1 MNGIDV
7 SGYQKGI
14 NIDAIPA
21 DFVITKAT
29 QGKGYVNPDC
39 DRVVQACKRL
49 GKCWGFYHYIDGSG
63 VEGEAQFFVNN
74 CRNYFGE
81 GVPCLDWE
89 SVQNAA
95 WGNNDYLQRLV
106 ARVIEL
112 TGVPPLIYASAS
124 VYPWT
129 IAKANNCGAWVAQ
142 YADNAKTGY
151 QSKPWNE
158 GAYSCVIRQYS
169 SNGRLSGYNG
179 NLDLNK
185 AYITP
190 EQWAKYANPKGGSSV
205 PQKPSQPVTNGI
217 DVDATAIDVIK
228 GKYGNGAA
236 RKQALGANYAKVQ
249 SRVNVL
255 LDKATRT
262 MRGEYGNGDARRRSL
277 GVDYSAVQSIVNYLM
292 LN

>member
-7 SGYQKGI
+7 SSWQKGI
-14 NIDAIPA
+14 DIDAVPA

-39 DRVVQACKRL
+39 DRVVQACRRL
-49 GKCWGFYHYIDGSG
+49 GRCWGFYHYIDGSG
-63 VEGEAQFFVNN
+63 VEGEAQFFVDN

-89 SVQNAA
+89 SAQNRA
-95 WGNNDYLQRLV
+95 WGDDGYLQGLA

-124 VYPWT
+124 VYPW
-129 IAKANNCGAWVAQ
+129 AVAASCNCGAWVAQ
-142 YADNAKTGY
+142 YADNGVTGY
-151 QSKPWNE
+151 QDRPWNE

-179 NLDLNK
+179 ALDLDK

-190 EQWAKYANPKGGSSV
+190 EQWGKYANPKGGGSSA
-205 PQKPSQPVTNGI
+205 PAKPAI
-217 DVDATAIDVIK
+217 DVDSVAIDVIG
-228 GKYGNGAA
+228 GKYGDGDARRRALGADYDRVQRRVNELMDMAHKAIRGDYGNGAA
-236 RKQALGANYAKVQ
+236 RRNALGSDYA
-249 SRVNVL
+249 
-255 LDKATRT
+255 
-262 MRGEYGNGDARRRSL
+262 
-277 GVDYSAVQSIVNYLM
+277 AVQSVVNYLM
-292 LN
+292 

>member
-7 SGYQKGI
+7 SGWQRGI
-14 NIDAIPA
+14 NIDAVPA

-29 QGKGYVNPDC
+29 QGKSYVNPDC

-74 CRNYFGE
+74 CKNYFGE

-142 YADNAKTGY
+142 YADNDATGY

-158 GAYSCVIRQYS
+158 GAYTCVIRQYS

-179 NLDLNK
+179 ALDLNK
-185 AYITP
+185 AYITR
-190 EQWAKYANPKGGSSV
+190 EQWGKYANPKGGNSGGSSA
-205 PQKPSQPVTNGI
+205 PTAPAI
-217 DVDATAIDVIK
+217 DLDSVAIDVIK
-228 GKYGNGAA
+228 GKYGNGDA
-236 RKQALGANYAKVQ
+236 RKAALGANY
-249 SRVNVL
+249 SRVQQRVNEL
-255 LDKATRT
+255 LKMANKAI
-262 MRGEYGNGDARRRSL
+262 RGDYGNGAARRNAL
-277 GVDYSAVQSIVNYLM
+277 GSDYAAVQSVVNYLM
-292 LN
+292 

>member
-7 SGYQKGI
+7 SGWQKGI
-14 NIDAIPA
+14 NIDAVPA

-29 QGKGYVNPDC
+29 QGKSYVNPDC

-49 GKCWGFYHYIDGSG
+49 GKCWAFYHYIDGSG

-74 CRNYFGE
+74 CKNYFGE

-89 SVQNAA
+89 SAQNAA

-106 ARVIEL
+106 DRVIEL

-129 IAKANNCGAWVAQ
+129 IARANNCGAWVAQ
-142 YADNAKTGY
+142 YANNDKTGY
-151 QSKPWNE
+151 QATPWNE

-169 SNGRLSGYNG
+169 SNGRLRGYNG
-179 NLDLNK
+179 ALDLNK

-190 EQWAKYANPKGGSSV
+190 EQWGKYANPKGGASGGSSA
-205 PQKPSQPVTNGI
+205 PTTPTI
-217 DVDATAIDVIK
+217 DLDTVAIEVIK
-228 GKYGNGAA
+228 GKYGNGHE
-236 RKQALGANYAKVQ
+236 RKQALGADYERVQ
-249 SRVNVL
+249 MRVNEL
-255 LDKATRT
+255 LKMANKVI
-262 MRGEYGNGDARRRSL
+262 RGDYGNGDARRSAL
-277 GVDYSAVQSIVNYLM
+277 GSDYAAVQSVVNYLV
-292 LN
+292 

>member
-7 SGYQKGI
+7 SGWQKGI
-14 NIDAIPA
+14 NIDAVPA

-29 QGKGYVNPDC
+29 QGKSYVNPDC

-74 CRNYFGE
+74 CKNYFGE

-89 SVQNAA
+89 SVQNSA
-95 WGNNDYLQRLV
+95 WSNNDYLQRLV

-129 IAKANNCGAWVAQ
+129 IARANNCGAWVAQ
-142 YADNAKTGY
+142 YANNDKTGY
-151 QSKPWNE
+151 QNKPWNE

-179 NLDLNK
+179 ALDLNK
-185 AYITP
+185 AYITR
-190 EQWAKYANPKGGSSV
+190 EQWGKYADPKGNGNGASST
-205 PQKPSQPVTNGI
+205 PTTPAI
-217 DVDATAIDVIK
+217 DLDGVAIDVIK
-228 GKYGNGAA
+228 GKYGNGDA
-236 RKQALGANYAKVQ
+236 RKMALGDNYNRVQ
-249 SRVNVL
+249 QRVNEL
-255 LDKATRT
+255 LKMANKVI
-262 MRGEYGNGDARRRSL
+262 RGDYGNGDARRRAL
-277 GVDYSAVQSIVNYLM
+277 GADYASVQSVVNYLM
-292 LN
+292 

>member
-7 SGYQKGI
+7 SGWQKGI
-14 NIDAIPA
+14 NIDAVPA

-29 QGKGYVNPDC
+29 QGKSYVNPDC

-74 CRNYFGE
+74 CKNYFGE

-129 IAKANNCGAWVAQ
+129 IAQANNCGAWVAQ
-142 YADNAKTGY
+142 YADNDATGY

-158 GAYSCVIRQYS
+158 GAYTCVIRQYS

-179 NLDLNK
+179 ALDLNK
-185 AYITP
+185 AYITR
-190 EQWAKYANPKGGSSV
+190 EQWGKYANPTGGTSGGSSA
-205 PQKPSQPVTNGI
+205 PTTPTI
-217 DVDATAIDVIK
+217 DLDSVAIDVIK
-228 GKYGNGAA
+228 GKYGNGHE
-236 RKQALGANYAKVQ
+236 RKQALGADYERVQ
-249 SRVNVL
+249 MRVNEL
-255 LDKATRT
+255 LKMANKVI
-262 MRGEYGNGDARRRSL
+262 RGDYGNGDARRSAL
-277 GVDYSAVQSIVNYLM
+277 GSDYASVQSVVNYLM
-292 LN
+292 

>member
-7 SGYQKGI
+7 SGWQKGI
-14 NIDAIPA
+14 NIDAVPA

-29 QGKGYVNPDC
+29 QGKSYVNPDC

-74 CRNYFGE
+74 CKNYFGK

-89 SVQNAA
+89 SVQNSA

-142 YADNAKTGY
+142 YANNDHTGY
-151 QSKPWNE
+151 QSKPWND
-158 GAYSCVIRQYS
+158 GAYTCVIRQYS

-179 NLDLNK
+179 ALDLNK

-190 EQWAKYANPKGGSSV
+190 EQWGKYANPKGGS
-205 PQKPSQPVTNGI
+205 NGGSSAPTAPAI
-217 DVDATAIDVIK
+217 DLDTVAIDVIK
-228 GKYGNGAA
+228 GKYDNGDARKKALGANYSRVQQRVNELMKMANKAIRGDYGNGAA
-236 RKQALGANYAKVQ
+236 RRNALGSDYA
-249 SRVNVL
+249 
-255 LDKATRT
+255 
-262 MRGEYGNGDARRRSL
+262 
-277 GVDYSAVQSIVNYLM
+277 AVQSVVNYLM
-292 LN
+292 

>member
-7 SGYQKGI
+7 SDWQKGI
-14 NIDAIPA
+14 NIDAVPA

-29 QGKGYVNPDC
+29 QGKSYVNPDC

-74 CRNYFGE
+74 CKNYFGE

-89 SVQNAA
+89 NDQNSA

-142 YADNAKTGY
+142 YANNDHTGY

-158 GAYSCVIRQYS
+158 GAYNCVIRQYS
-169 SNGRLSGYNG
+169 SNGRLSGYSG
-179 NLDLNK
+179 ALDLNK
-185 AYITP
+185 AYITT
-190 EQWAKYANPKGGSSV
+190 EQWGKYANPKGGG
-205 PQKPSQPVTNGI
+205 NGGFSAPTAPAI
-217 DVDATAIDVIK
+217 DLDTVAIDVIK
-228 GKYGNGAA
+228 GKYGNGDA
-236 RKQALGANYAKVQ
+236 RKQALGANYNRVQ
-249 SRVNVL
+249 QRVNEL
-255 LDKATRT
+255 MKMANKAI
-262 MRGEYGNGDARRRSL
+262 RGDYGNGAARRNAL
-277 GVDYSAVQSIVNYLM
+277 GSDYAAVQSVINYLM
-292 LN
+292 

>member
-7 SGYQKGI
+7 SDWQKGI
-14 NIDAIPA
+14 NIDEVYAE
-21 DFVITKAT
+21 FVITKAT
-29 QGKGYVNPDC
+29 QGKSYVNPDC

-63 VEGEAQFFVNN
+63 VESEAQFFVNN

-89 SVQNAA
+89 SIQNSA

-142 YADNAKTGY
+142 YADNNQTGY

-169 SNGRLSGYNG
+169 SNGRLRGYRG
-179 NLDLNK
+179 ALDLNK

-190 EQWAKYANPKGGSSV
+190 EQWGKYANPGGGSSAPTAPDMDLDSV
-205 PQKPSQPVTNGI
+205 
-217 DVDATAIDVIK
+217 AIDVIK
-228 GKYGNGAA
+228 GKYGNGDA
-236 RKQALGANYAKVQ
+236 RKQALGANY
-249 SRVNVL
+249 SRVQQRVNEL
-255 LDKATRT
+255 LKMANKVI
-262 MRGEYGNGDARRRSL
+262 RGDYGNGAARRNAL
-277 GVDYSAVQSIVNYLM
+277 GSDYAAVQSVVNYLM
-292 LN
+292 

>member
-7 SGYQKGI
+7 SGWQKGI
-14 NIDAIPA
+14 NIDAVPA

-29 QGKGYVNPDC
+29 QGKSYVNPDC

-49 GKCWGFYHYIDGSG
+49 GKCWGFYHYIGGSG

-89 SVQNAA
+89 SVQNSA

-129 IAKANNCGAWVAQ
+129 IARANNCGAWVAQ
-142 YADNAKTGY
+142 YANNDQTGY
-151 QSKPWNE
+151 QATPWNE

-169 SNGRLSGYNG
+169 SNGRLRGYNG
-179 NLDLNK
+179 ALDLNK
-185 AYITP
+185 AYITR
-190 EQWAKYANPKGGSSV
+190 EQWGKYANPKGGGNGGSSA
-205 PQKPSQPVTNGI
+205 PTAPTTPAI
-217 DVDATAIDVIK
+217 DLDAVAIDVIR
-228 GKYGNGAA
+228 GKYGNGHE
-236 RKQALGANYAKVQ
+236 RQQALGDNYLRVQ
-249 SRVNVL
+249 QRVNEL
-255 LDKATRT
+255 LKMANKVI
-262 MRGEYGNGDARRRSL
+262 RGDYGNGDARRSAL
-277 GVDYSAVQSIVNYLM
+277 GSDYASVQSVVNYLM
-292 LN
+292 

>member
-7 SGYQKGI
+7 SGWQRGI
-14 NIDAIPA
+14 NIDAVPA

-29 QGKGYVNPDC
+29 QGKSYINPDC

-63 VEGEAQFFVNN
+63 VEDEAQFFVNN

-89 SVQNAA
+89 SVQNSA
-95 WGNNDYLQRLV
+95 WGNSDYLQRLV

-142 YADNAKTGY
+142 YANNDQTDY
-151 QSKPWNE
+151 QATPWNE

-169 SNGRLSGYNG
+169 SNGRLRGYKG
-179 NLDLNK
+179 PLDLNK
-185 AYITP
+185 AYITR
-190 EQWAKYANPKGGSSV
+190 EQWVKYANPKGSTSGVSSTPTTPTIELDSV
-205 PQKPSQPVTNGI
+205 
-217 DVDATAIDVIK
+217 AIDVIR
-228 GKYGNGAA
+228 GKYGNGFE
-236 RKQALGANYAKVQ
+236 RQRALGADYERVQ
-249 SRVNVL
+249 MRVNEL
-255 LDKATRT
+255 LKTANKVI
-262 MRGEYGNGDARRRSL
+262 RGDYGNGDARRSAL
-277 GVDYSAVQSIVNYLM
+277 GSDYAAVQSVVNYLM
-292 LN
+292 

>member
-7 SGYQKGI
+7 SGWQKGI
-14 NIDAIPA
+14 NIDAVPA

-29 QGKGYVNPDC
+29 QGKSYVNPDC

-74 CRNYFGE
+74 CKNYFGE

-89 SVQNAA
+89 SVQNSA

-112 TGVPPLIYASAS
+112 TGVPPLIYSSAS

-169 SNGRLSGYNG
+169 GA
-179 NLDLNK
+179 LDLNK
-185 AYITP
+185 AYITR
-190 EQWAKYANPKGGSSV
+190 EQWGKYANPKGGNSGGSST
-205 PQKPSQPVTNGI
+205 PTAPAI
-217 DVDATAIDVIK
+217 DLDSVAIDVIK
-228 GKYGNGAA
+228 GKYGNGDA
-236 RKQALGANYAKVQ
+236 RKQALGANY
-249 SRVNVL
+249 SRVQQRVNEL
-255 LDKATRT
+255 LKMANKVI
-262 MRGEYGNGDARRRSL
+262 RGDYGNGAARRNAL
-277 GVDYSAVQSIVNYLM
+277 GSDYAAVQSVVNYLM
-292 LN
+292 

>member
-7 SGYQKGI
+7 SGWQKGI
-14 NIDAIPA
+14 NIDVVPA

-29 QGKGYVNPDC
+29 QGKSYVNPDC

-49 GKCWGFYHYIDGSG
+49 GKCWGFYHYIDGSS

-74 CRNYFGE
+74 CKNYFGE

-89 SVQNAA
+89 SVQNSA

-106 ARVIEL
+106 ASVIEL

-142 YADNAKTGY
+142 YANNDHTGY

-158 GAYSCVIRQYS
+158 GTYTCVIRQYS
-169 SNGRLSGYNG
+169 SNGRLSGYSG
-179 NLDLNK
+179 ALDLNK

-190 EQWAKYANPKGGSSV
+190 EQWGKYANPKGGGNGGSSA
-205 PQKPSQPVTNGI
+205 PTAPAI
-217 DVDATAIDVIK
+217 DLDTVAIDVIK
-228 GKYGNGAA
+228 GKYGNGDA
-236 RKQALGANYAKVQ
+236 RKQALGANYNRVQ
-249 SRVNVL
+249 QRVNELMKMANKVI
-255 LDKATRT
+255 
-262 MRGEYGNGDARRRSL
+262 RGDYGNGAARRNAL
-277 GVDYSAVQSIVNYLM
+277 GSDYAAVQSVVNYLM
-292 LN
+292 

>member
-7 SGYQKGI
+7 SGWQKGI
-14 NIDAIPA
+14 NIDAVPA

-29 QGKGYVNPDC
+29 QGKNYVNSDC

-74 CRNYFGE
+74 CKNYFGE

-89 SVQNAA
+89 STQNSA

-129 IAKANNCGAWVAQ
+129 IVKANNCGAWVAQ
-142 YADNAKTGY
+142 YADNDKTGY
-151 QSKPWNE
+151 QATPWNE

-169 SNGRLSGYNG
+169 SNGRLSGYSG
-179 NLDLNK
+179 ALDLNK

-190 EQWAKYANPKGGSSV
+190 EQWGKYANPKGGGNGGSNTPTTPTIDLDSV
-205 PQKPSQPVTNGI
+205 
-217 DVDATAIDVIK
+217 AIDVIK
-228 GKYGNGAA
+228 GKYGNGHE
-236 RKQALGANYAKVQ
+236 RKQALGADYERVQ
-249 SRVNVL
+249 MRVNEL
-255 LDKATRT
+255 LKMANKAI
-262 MRGEYGNGDARRRSL
+262 RGDYGNGAARRNAL
-277 GVDYSAVQSIVNYLM
+277 GSDYAAVQSVVNYLM
-292 LN
+292 

>member
-7 SGYQKGI
+7 SGWQKGI
-14 NIDAIPA
+14 NIDAVPA

-29 QGKGYVNPDC
+29 QGKSYVNPDC

-74 CRNYFGE
+74 CKNYFGE

-142 YADNAKTGY
+142 YADNDQTGY

-179 NLDLNK
+179 ALDLNK
-185 AYITP
+185 AYITR
-190 EQWAKYANPKGGSSV
+190 EQWGKYANPKGGNSGGSSA
-205 PQKPSQPVTNGI
+205 PTAPAI
-217 DVDATAIDVIK
+217 DLDSVAIDVIK
-228 GKYGNGAA
+228 GKYGNGDA
-236 RKQALGANYAKVQ
+236 RKQALGANY
-249 SRVNVL
+249 SRVQQRVNELMKMANKVI
-255 LDKATRT
+255 
-262 MRGEYGNGDARRRSL
+262 RGDYGNGAARRNAL
-277 GVDYSAVQSIVNYLM
+277 GSDYEAVQSVVNYLM
-292 LN
+292 

>member
-7 SGYQKGI
+7 SGWQKGI
-14 NIDAIPA
+14 NIDAVPA

-29 QGKGYVNPDC
+29 QGKSYVNPDC

-49 GKCWGFYHYIDGSG
+49 GKCWGFYHYIDGSS

-74 CRNYFGE
+74 CKNYFGD

-89 SVQNAA
+89 SVQNSA

-142 YADNAKTGY
+142 YANNDHTGY
-151 QSKPWNE
+151 QSKPWND
-158 GAYSCVIRQYS
+158 GAYTCVIRQYS
-169 SNGRLSGYNG
+169 SNGRLSGYSG
-179 NLDLNK
+179 ALDLNK

-190 EQWAKYANPKGGSSV
+190 EQWSKYANPKGGGNGGSSA
-205 PQKPSQPVTNGI
+205 PTAPAI
-217 DVDATAIDVIK
+217 DLDTVAIDVIK
-228 GKYGNGAA
+228 GKYGNGDA
-236 RKQALGANYAKVQ
+236 RKQALGANY
-249 SRVNVL
+249 SRVQQRVNEL
-255 LDKATRT
+255 LKMANKAI
-262 MRGEYGNGDARRRSL
+262 RGDYGNGAARRNAL
-277 GVDYSAVQSIVNYLM
+277 GSDYSAVQSVVNYLM
-292 LN
+292 

>member
-7 SGYQKGI
+7 SGWQKGI
-14 NIDAIPA
+14 NIDAVPA

-29 QGKGYVNPDC
+29 QGKSYVNPDC

-49 GKCWGFYHYIDGSG
+49 GKCWGFYHYIDGSS

-74 CRNYFGE
+74 CNNYFGE

-89 SVQNAA
+89 STQNSA

-142 YADNAKTGY
+142 YADNDATGY

-158 GAYSCVIRQYS
+158 GAYTCVVRQYS
-169 SNGRLSGYNG
+169 SNGRLSGYSG
-179 NLDLNK
+179 ALDLNK

-190 EQWAKYANPKGGSSV
+190 EQWDKYANPKGGGNGGSSA
-205 PQKPSQPVTNGI
+205 PTAPAI
-217 DVDATAIDVIK
+217 DLDSVAIDVIK
-228 GKYGNGAA
+228 GKYGNGDA
-236 RKQALGANYAKVQ
+236 RKQALGANYDRVQ
-249 SRVNVL
+249 QRVNEL
-255 LDKATRT
+255 LKMANKAI
-262 MRGEYGNGDARRRSL
+262 RGDYGNGAARRNAL
-277 GVDYSAVQSIVNYLM
+277 GPDYAAVQSVVNYLV
-292 LN
+292 

>member
-7 SGYQKGI
+7 SGWQKGI
-14 NIDAIPA
+14 NIDAVPA

-29 QGKGYVNPDC
+29 QGKSYVNPDC

-63 VEGEAQFFVNN
+63 VESEAQFFVNN
-74 CRNYFGE
+74 CKNYFGE

-89 SVQNAA
+89 STQNSA
-95 WGNNDYLQRLV
+95 WGNNDYLQRLT

-142 YADNAKTGY
+142 YADNDATGY

-179 NLDLNK
+179 ALDLNK
-185 AYITP
+185 AYITR
-190 EQWAKYANPKGGSSV
+190 EQWGKYANPKGGNSGGSSA
-205 PQKPSQPVTNGI
+205 PTAPAI
-217 DVDATAIDVIK
+217 DLDSVAIDVIK
-228 GKYGNGAA
+228 GKYGNGDA
-236 RKQALGANYAKVQ
+236 RKQALGANYDRVQ
-249 SRVNVL
+249 QRVNEL
-255 LDKATRT
+255 LKMANKAI
-262 MRGEYGNGDARRRSL
+262 RGDYGNGAARRNAL
-277 GVDYSAVQSIVNYLM
+277 GSDYAAVQSVVNYLM
-292 LN
+292 

>member
-7 SGYQKGI
+7 SGWQKGI
-14 NIDAIPA
+14 NIDAVPA

-29 QGKGYVNPDC
+29 QGKSYVNTDC

-74 CRNYFGE
+74 CKNYFGE

-89 SVQNAA
+89 ATQNSA
-95 WGNNDYLQRLV
+95 WGNNDYLQRLT

-142 YADNAKTGY
+142 YADNDATGY

-158 GAYSCVIRQYS
+158 GAYTCVIRQYS

-179 NLDLNK
+179 ALDLNK

-190 EQWAKYANPKGGSSV
+190 EQWGKYANPKGGGNGGSSA
-205 PQKPSQPVTNGI
+205 PTAPAI
-217 DVDATAIDVIK
+217 DLDTVAIDVIK
-228 GKYGNGAA
+228 GKYGNGDA
-236 RKQALGANYAKVQ
+236 RKKALGANY
-249 SRVNVL
+249 SRVQQRVNELMKMANKVI
-255 LDKATRT
+255 
-262 MRGEYGNGDARRRSL
+262 RGDYGNGAARRNAL
-277 GVDYSAVQSIVNYLM
+277 GSDYSAVQIVVNYLM
-292 LN
+292 

>member
-7 SGYQKGI
+7 SGWQKGI
-14 NIDAIPA
+14 NIDAVPA

-29 QGKGYVNPDC
+29 QGKSYVNTDC

-74 CRNYFGE
+74 CKNYFGE

-142 YADNAKTGY
+142 YANNDKTGY
-151 QSKPWNE
+151 QATPWNE

-169 SNGRLSGYNG
+169 SNGRLGGYNG
-179 NLDLNK
+179 ALDLNK

-190 EQWAKYANPKGGSSV
+190 EQWGKYVNPKGGNSGGSST
-205 PQKPSQPVTNGI
+205 PTTPAI
-217 DVDATAIDVIK
+217 DVDSVAIDVIK
-228 GKYGNGAA
+228 GKYGNGDA
-236 RKQALGANYAKVQ
+236 RKQALGANYDRVQ
-249 SRVNVL
+249 QRVNEL
-255 LDKATRT
+255 MKMANKAI
-262 MRGEYGNGDARRRSL
+262 RGDYGNGAARRNAL
-277 GVDYSAVQSIVNYLM
+277 GSDYAAVQSVVNYLM
-292 LN
+292 